1 MAQSRGQKRT
11 VARVMRERKHGA
23 LKSSSGRKVT
33 SRKQAIA
40 IAMSESGQ
48 SRKRPAKRK
57 SSRTGTARVKTHAG
71 QDHTRQGDRGQAQ
84 GHAPSGARPQDH
96 PVSPRREIAGLPLI
110 VPGQVVR
117 FFFGTTSPTVT
128 ARLIT
133 G

>member
-57 SSRTGTARVKTHAG
+57 SSRTGTARVKT
-71 QDHTRQGDRGQAQ
+71 TRAKTTRAKATGGKRKATRRR
-84 GHAPSGARPQDH
+84 APGRKTTRS
-96 PVSPRREIAGLPLI
+96 RRA
-110 VPGQVVR
+110 
-117 FFFGTTSPTVT
+117 
-128 ARLIT
+128 AK
-133 G
+133 